1 MKTCPEQ
8 NATNGGQTMSM
19 DMENQNPAD
28 QLAGNFVNQGL
39 PSDPKDVEKV
49 SAHVPQ
55 FANLQDSS
63 TQDQPSAMGRLY
75 DVSVHVAAELGS
87 VQIPIGDVLKLGEG
101 SVLELNRTI
110 TEPIDLMAQ
119 GVRIARGEVVVIDDC
134 FAIRIKEIEANK
146 N

>member
-1 MKTCPEQ
+1 
-8 NATNGGQTMSM
+8 MSM
-19 DMENQNPAD
+19 DKENQNSAE
-28 QLAGNFVNQGL
+28 QLAENFVDQGL
-39 PSDPKDVEKV
+39 PADATDVEKV
-49 SAHVPQ
+49 SAQVPQ

-63 TQDQPSAMGRLY
+63 AQEQPSAIGRLY

-101 SVLELNRTI
+101 SVIELNRTI

>member
-1 MKTCPEQ
+1 
-8 NATNGGQTMSM
+8 MSM
-19 DMENQNPAD
+19 DMENQNPAE

-39 PSDPKDVEKV
+39 PSDATDVEKV

-63 TQDQPSAMGRLY
+63 AQDQPSAMGRLY

-134 FAIRIKEIEANK
+134 FAIRIKEIEANQ